1 MSYKNKIGIIL
12 TGYSI
17 DKKQMEEHV
26 KYFQEN
32 GFNNIVIS
40 SYRNYV
46 SEILDKDIPIV
57 YNEEIDGYKFEAKI
71 RNKNYLN
78 KKKYKKFNK
87 SITDSETINLV
98 FDIKDDT
105 ILKRYKGAFI
115 IASTSIRGI
124 EKMKQVYPK
133 VEYVLR
139 IRADAQIT
147 NLELINEKLLEKI
160 NQKKNDKFENLILVP
175 GFPKDLIKLNLEI
188 KWNNCDFWIFGNI
201 NDILKYYQK
210 CDPKCRNILLENTS
224 VLNEKYLITGI
235 QDKWENFNN
244 YFIINSDIQIYWEKQ
259 EIYKKFNNYVDIKY
273 IFENNIINFNTL
285 ILYLYVNNKM
295 NKYTKK
301 QYKIFINSN
310 IININNLT
318 KIIIIPSFNIKKIKK
333 IKNNIYQ
340 LNIIEYLIFEY
351 LNVKTIFNIDKLKDK
366 FKKKVIDEID
376 LILTHLD
383 SNSLE
388 YKALCKFKSE
398 L

>member
-124 EKMKQVYPK
+124 EKMKQVY
-133 VEYVLR
+133 LDTF
-139 IRADAQIT
+139 AA
-147 NLELINEKLLEKI
+147 N
-160 NQKKNDKFENLILVP
+160 
-175 GFPKDLIKLNLEI
+175 G
-188 KWNNCDFWIFGNI
+188 
-201 NDILKYYQK
+201 
-210 CDPKCRNILLENTS
+210 
-224 VLNEKYLITGI
+224 
-235 QDKWENFNN
+235 
-244 YFIINSDIQIYWEKQ
+244 
-259 EIYKKFNNYVDIKY
+259 
-273 IFENNIINFNTL
+273 
-285 ILYLYVNNKM
+285 
-295 NKYTKK
+295 
-301 QYKIFINSN
+301 
-310 IININNLT
+310 LT
-318 KIIIIPSFNIKKIKK
+318 FS
-333 IKNNIYQ
+333 Y
-340 LNIIEYLIFEY
+340 
-351 LNVKTIFNIDKLKDK
+351 
-366 FKKKVIDEID
+366 
-376 LILTHLD
+376 
-383 SNSLE
+383 
-388 YKALCKFKSE
+388 
-398 L
+398 

>member
-71 RNKNYLN
+71 RNKNYMN
-78 KKKYKKFNK
+78 KKKYNKFNK
-87 SITDSETINLV
+87 STTDSETINLI
-98 FDIKDDT
+98 FDIKNET
-105 ILKRYKGAFI
+105 ILKKYKSAFI

-124 EKMKQVYPK
+124 EKMKQIYPK

-139 IRADAQIT
+139 IRADAKIT
-147 NLELINEKLLEKI
+147 NLELIDNKLLEI
-160 NQKKNDKFENLILVP
+160 LNQKKNDKFENLILVP
-175 GFPKDLIKLNLEI
+175 GFPPDLIHQNISI
-188 KWNNCDFWIFGNI
+188 KWMNSDFWIFGNI
-201 NDILKYYQK
+201 DDILKYYK
-210 CDPKCRNILLENTS
+210 NANPKYRNEFSIYSNAP
-224 VLNEKYLITGI
+224 NEKYLITGI

-244 YFIINSDIQIYWEKQ
+244 YFIINTDIEIYWKKQ
-259 EIYKKFNNYVDIKY
+259 EIYRKFNTYLNIKY
-273 IFENNIINFNTL
+273 LFENNITNVHLL
-285 ILYLYVNNKM
+285 ILYLYVNDKM
-295 NKYTKK
+295 NKYTRK
-301 QYKIFINSN
+301 QYEIFINSN

-333 IKNNIYQ
+333 IKNNIYKTCFP
-340 LNIIEYLIFEY
+340 IYLILQH
-351 LNVKTIFNIDKLKDK
+351 LNVKTIFQIEKLKDK
-366 FKKKVIDEID
+366 FNKKVIDEMD

-388 YKALCKFKSE
+388 YKALSKFKSE